1 MQLATK
7 GEYALKNVRI
17 WFTKEYECKYISHL
31 DLNRCMLRAVRRANL
46 PIWYTEGFNPH
57 PFITFP
63 LPISLG
69 IDGKRE
75 CMDIRIVD
83 DEYDISLI
91 PEAMNKYLPR
101 GIQVFDATYPKLDPK
116 YISFASYTSEI
127 SAENMSGEELKNK
140 ILALH
145 NTDSVIIQK
154 KSKAGMKDLDVLPYV
169 KEMQFQSF
177 NDDSCTFSVVLPAGN
192 TKNIGLPLVL
202 KAIGNAID
210 AEIDYRIVKDN
221 MYDENMKPFE

>member
-1 MQLATK
+1 M
-7 GEYALKNVRI
+7 KNVRI

-31 DLNRCMLRAVRRANL
+31 DLNRCMLRAVRRAEL

-83 DEYDISLI
+83 DGYDISLI

-101 GIQVFDATYPKLDPK
+101 GIQVFGATYPKLDPK
-116 YISFASYTSEI
+116 YICYASYKAYI
-127 SAENMSGEELKNK
+127 SVDGMSGEELHKC
-140 ILALH
+140 ILDICTGEDL
-145 NTDSVIIQK
+145 IIQK

-169 KEMQFQSF
+169 KEMKFTAINS
-177 NDDSCTFSVVLPAGN
+177 DDCCFTVVLPAGN

-202 KAIGNAID
+202 KAIENRLGK
-210 AEIDYRIVKDN
+210 EINYTIVK
-221 MYDENMKPFE
+221 ENMFNDEMQEFE